1 MRKGKILPP
10 GLGSTSEAQ
19 KQWAQETERQAN
31 EEYEDLDTESWEWA
45 LSNTKAEQ
53 EHLIRVRKAREAL
66 DAEDAAVAES
76 LERLV
81 VSGVW
86 EQQKQEIKHVDED
99 TAMEDAPPSLP
110 PLPISPEASGDEM
123 E

>member
-1 MRKGKILPP
+1 
-10 GLGSTSEAQ
+10 
-19 KQWAQETERQAN
+19 
-31 EEYEDLDTESWEWA
+31 
-45 LSNTKAEQ
+45 
-53 EHLIRVRKAREAL
+53 
-66 DAEDAAVAES
+66 